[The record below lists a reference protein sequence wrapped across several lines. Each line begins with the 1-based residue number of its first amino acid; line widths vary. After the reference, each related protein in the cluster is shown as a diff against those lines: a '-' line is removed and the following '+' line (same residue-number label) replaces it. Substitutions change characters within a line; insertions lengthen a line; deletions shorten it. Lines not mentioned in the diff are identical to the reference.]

1 MCKGCFDS
9 LLYREVVGL
18 VFVTAMLLFA
28 ILVWVCCKCYLIGFY
43 IKIGVEG
50 SYYYLMM
57 LKKKK
62 LVHNILIGLSDLL
75 YLLDKLRECA
85 PFVIYGY
92 VKGCFAI
99 VI

>member
-1 MCKGCFDS
+1 MLQVLFDW
-9 LLYREVVGL
+9 
-18 VFVTAMLLFA
+18 FF
-28 ILVWVCCKCYLIGFY
+28 

-50 SYYYLMM
+50 SFYYLMM

-92 VKGCFAI
+92 VKGVFCNSDMNLKNES
-99 VI
+99 V